1 MRIEKIMQFLKGFG
15 PIVAQLDVE
24 ERESW
29 VEQHTQE
36 KMPEKIHTYSTIQ
49 LWAAPTAAATAKPR
63 LAAVTQWTNWEATKN
78 DQKFK

>member
-1 MRIEKIMQFLKGFG
+1 MRIEKIMSIFLKGFV

-29 VEQHTQE
+29 VEQNTQE

-49 LWAAPTAAATAKPR
+49 LWAAPTVAAPPHSGPTER
-63 LAAVTQWTNWEATKN
+63 Q
-78 DQKFK
+78 QKMARNSNRG